1 MQFSSN
7 ENEIFEFQNRT
18 KKNQN
23 EFKQN
28 NDNQKLKKIQH
39 RYENVNIFQIHKL

>member
-28 NDNQKLKKIQH
+28 NDN
-39 RYENVNIFQIHKL
+39 

>member
-1 MQFSSN
+1 M
-7 ENEIFEFQNRT
+7 

-39 RYENVNIFQIHKL
+39 CHENVNIFRIHKLQLQIH

>member
-28 NDNQKLKKIQH
+28 NDNQKLKKNSTLL
-39 RYENVNIFQIHKL
+39 RKY